1 MSRPHSEAQASR
13 KAAGSALS
21 DESLITSKPLREL
34 LGRCSEMHIWR
45 LLNDEKNQALAFP
58 RPFKINGRN
67 YWRLGT
73 VRQWIRERE
82 IQSQLAPTAA
92 LRAAPRLKPPA
103 MPRNRNSRKEVRSSK
118 RARSRRVRASERLRY
133 LPDESQRRV
142 YPMPPVVRRI
152 P

>member
-1 MSRPHSEAQASR
+1 MPQPRSEAQPSR

-58 RPFKINGRN
+58 RPFKINDRN

-92 LRAAPRLKPPA
+92 LRASPRFKPSPL
-103 MPRNRNSRKEVRSSK
+103 PRNRNSRKEVRPSK
-118 RARSRRVRASERLRY
+118 RAGSRRLRASEPLRY
-133 LPDESQRRV
+133 LPDETQR
-142 YPMPPVVRRI
+142 
-152 P
+152 